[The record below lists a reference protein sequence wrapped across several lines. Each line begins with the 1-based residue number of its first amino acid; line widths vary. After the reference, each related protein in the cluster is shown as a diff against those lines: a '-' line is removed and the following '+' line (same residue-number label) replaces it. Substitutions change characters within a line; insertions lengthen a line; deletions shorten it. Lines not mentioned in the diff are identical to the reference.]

1 MLWFWTFVSYSFLG
15 FFLEATYAAATGGNP
30 DRKGLCVLPLCPVY
44 GVGACLILALS
55 GPVVGQPPALFLLG
69 GLVATATEYVAAL
82 YHEKVLGVSFWSY
95 RDLPGNLQG
104 RVCLFFS
111 CAWGA
116 LAQVLVYWIHPA
128 LAPWLAVIP
137 APVSWAALTTVV
149 ADGLLSATLLR
160 RSGDPT
166 CLRRPHREA

>member
-69 GLVATATEYVAAL
+69 GLAATATEYLSAL
-82 YHEKVLGVSFWSY
+82 YHEKVLGVTFWSY
-95 RDLPGNLQG
+95 QGLPGNVQG
-104 RVCLFFS
+104 RVCLLFS

-116 LAQVLVYWIHPA
+116 LAQVLVYWVHPA
-128 LAPWLAVIP
+128 LLPWLMAIP
-137 APVSWAALTTVV
+137 APVGWTFLGAVAL
-149 ADGLLSATLLR
+149 DGLLSALLLR
-160 RSGDPT
+160 RSGDIR
-166 CLRRPHREA
+166 CLRRAP

>member
-69 GLVATATEYVAAL
+69 GLAATATEYLSAL
-82 YHEKVLGVSFWSY
+82 YHEKVLGVTFWSY
-95 RDLPGNLQG
+95 QGLPGNVQG
-104 RVCLFFS
+104 RVCLLFS

-116 LAQVLVYWIHPA
+116 LAQVLVYWFHPA
-128 LAPWLAVIP
+128 LLPWLMAIP
-137 APVSWAALTTVV
+137 APVGWTFLGAVAL
-149 ADGLLSATLLR
+149 DGLLSALLLR
-160 RSGDPT
+160 RSGDIR
-166 CLRRPHREA
+166 CLRRAP